1 MKKIKR
7 SDQEHKAETI
17 NTSSKMEDHWMIWV
31 FSILELIFLTIM
43 IAFLISPVNLLLTG
57 NRTEATVVGLASAA
71 SSVKDTDANL
81 LYTPIVEYYTLSGE
95 KITAQGS
102 NYMATSP
109 FKVGDKTTVVY
120 SPNNLKGAQIISWTE
135 LPLIPAGTFF
145 AFFIFTLLIW
155 ISWIL
160 IDGTGN
166 FNDPLG
172 LLPRL
177 IAHFQLNPV
186 RFPILFILSLALP
199 VCVISSYVL
208 TKQGIDLH
216 AHGIRVVGHVLEDDD
231 NFAGFESLNKSN
243 GKSDSGR
250 VYVTFEDS
258 KGETI
263 TILRSLRR
271 PLCRLQ
277 AGEAVQVVYPA
288 NRPHAAV
295 VDTWDE
301 IFFAPTVWGF
311 FVVMF
316 LIVLWGVFKM
326 KIT

>member
-1 MKKIKR
+1 MAKIKR
-7 SDQEHKAETI
+7 SAQEHKVEII
-17 NTSSKMEDHWMIWV
+17 NTSSKMEDHWMVWV

-43 IAFLISPVNLLLTG
+43 VLILMSPVKLLLTG
-57 NRTEATVVGLASAA
+57 NRTEATVVGLASEA
-71 SSVKDTDANL
+71 SSVRDTNSDL
-81 LYTPIVEYYTLSGE
+81 LYTPIVEYYILSGE
-95 KITAQGS
+95 KITSKGS
-102 NYMATSP
+102 FYTATSP
-109 FKVGDKTTVVY
+109 FKVGDKTSVVY
-120 SPNNLKGAQIISWTE
+120 SPTNLKGAQILSWTE

-172 LLPRL
+172 LLPKL
-177 IAHFQLNPV
+177 IAHFHLNPA
-186 RFPILFILSLALP
+186 RFPIFFILSLALP
-199 VCVISSYVL
+199 CCVISSYVL
-208 TKQGIDLH
+208 TKQGLDLH
-216 AHGIRVVGHVLEDDD
+216 AHGIKAVGHVLADDD
-231 NFAGFESLNKSN
+231 NFAGLEYLNKKN

-250 VYVTFEDS
+250 VYVTFEGS
-258 KGETI
+258 KGETV

-277 AGEAVQVVYPA
+277 AGEAVQVIYPA
-288 NRPHAAV
+288 NRSQAAV

-316 LIVLWGVFKM
+316 LIVLWGVFKYNV
-326 KIT
+326 T

>member
-1 MKKIKR
+1 
-7 SDQEHKAETI
+7 
-17 NTSSKMEDHWMIWV
+17 MIWV
-31 FSILELIFLTIM
+31 FSILELLFLTIIIVILM
-43 IAFLISPVNLLLTG
+43 SPVKLLLTG
-57 NRTEATVVGLASAA
+57 NRTEATVVGLASDT
-71 SSVKDTDANL
+71 SSVRDNDANL

-102 NYMATSP
+102 NYTAASP

-120 SPNNLKGAQIISWTE
+120 SPTNLKGAQIISWTE
-135 LPLIPAGTFF
+135 LPLIPAGVFF
-145 AFFIFTLLIW
+145 AFFLFTLLIW

-172 LLPRL
+172 LLPKL
-177 IAHFQLNPV
+177 IAHFHLNPV

-216 AHGIRVVGHVLEDDD
+216 AHGIRAVGHVDEDNGSFSGLEV
-231 NFAGFESLNKSN
+231 LNKRN

-258 KGETI
+258 KGETV

-277 AGEAVQVVYPA
+277 AGEAVQVIYPA

-301 IFFAPTVWGF
+301 IFFAATVWGF

-316 LIVLWGVFKM
+316 LIVLWSVFKM
-326 KIT
+326 KVT